1 MVFKYLVHG
10 KFINYIF
17 SKDVDEE
24 HEMHSKNDNTELQTY
39 DNANDVVGEPLELFL
54 SREQF
59 SLETSM
65 RGRVYFQF
73 NCCIK
78 NVNK

>member
-54 SREQF
+54 SR
-59 SLETSM
+59 
-65 RGRVYFQF
+65 
-73 NCCIK
+73 
-78 NVNK
+78 